1 MQKCFNI
8 NGLCY
13 PDENYMVNLD
23 NRLKEIKELVDSRKY
38 FVINRARQ
46 YGKTTTLWALTN
58 YLQAEYTVLS
68 LSFQRLSTQSFA
80 DESLFSRSFLN
91 MLLLRV
97 YNKRS
102 GITGLDGQV
111 LQELKEASESSEL
124 TLTDLF
130 VKLSRLCETSQKPIV
145 LIIDEVDS
153 ATNNQVF
160 VDFLGQLR
168 DYYLDRRQTAIFH
181 SVILAGVYDIKNLK
195 QKLRPEEE
203 HRYNSPWNIAA
214 DFHVD
219 MSFSPADIATMLE
232 EYVLET
238 GTKMD
243 IRRIAEKIYDYTSGY
258 PYLVS
263 YICKVMAENL
273 NGYAKENGDWAESD
287 ISEAVKYILG
297 NNNTLFD
304 DMAKKISEY
313 PELKKMLYEILFN
326 GQSFPYNP
334 NNQII
339 EIGTIFGFIKN
350 EQGQAVVS
358 NRIFETWFYNLFI
371 SEEALESPSY
381 KSASEMKPQ
390 FIENGRLNME
400 QILTRFMH
408 HFTEIYGDCPESFK
422 EENGRRLFLLYLKPI
437 INGTGNYYIEAQT
450 RNQRRTDVIVDY
462 LGEQYIIE
470 LKIWRGDEYHR
481 KGEKQLADYLESYKK
496 NTGYLITFNFNKHK
510 ISDSRI
516 VECDGKRIFEVTV

>member
-1 MQKCFNI
+1 MYKMLPQGVYILQKCFNI

-111 LQELKEASESSEL
+111 LQELKDASESSEL

-195 QKLRPEEE
+195 QKLRQEEE

-263 YICKVMAENL
+263 YICKVIDEHL
-273 NGYAKENGDWAESD
+273 SGWEKQGEGW
-287 ISEAVKYILG
+287 SEAGIAGAVKYILSH
-297 NNNTLFD
+297 NNTLFA
-304 DMAKKISEY
+304 DMAKKIFDY
-313 PELKKMLYEILFN
+313 PKLKKMLYEILFN
-326 GQSFPYNP
+326 SQSFPYSP
-334 NNQII
+334 NNQIVD
-339 EIGTIFGFIKN
+339 IGTTLGFLKSV
-350 EQGQAVVS
+350 QDQVVVS
-358 NRIFETWFYNLFI
+358 NRIFELWLYNLFV
-371 SEEALESPSY
+371 SQELLE
-381 KSASEMKPQ
+381 
-390 FIENGRLNME
+390 
-400 QILTRFMH
+400 
-408 HFTEIYGDCPESFK
+408 
-422 EENGRRLFLLYLKPI
+422 
-437 INGTGNYYIEAQT
+437 INNNKKQ
-450 RNQRRTDVIVDY
+450 
-462 LGEQYIIE
+462 
-470 LKIWRGDEYHR
+470 KI
-481 KGEKQLADYLESYKK
+481 
-496 NTGYLITFNFNKHK
+496 
-510 ISDSRI
+510 
-516 VECDGKRIFEVTV
+516 